1 MPLIVSLFGAVFT
14 AGFTLGYVT
23 RAVISYHRRQP
34 AQRRGLLYRVAVAA
48 SGRPNTR
55 PASQPRESMEICG
68 WSRPRTRIG
77 K

>member
-34 AQRRGLLYRVAVAA
+34 AQRRGLLYRVE
-48 SGRPNTR
+48 R
-55 PASQPRESMEICG
+55 
-68 WSRPRTRIG
+68 
-77 K
+77 